1 MSNTKALITEIF
13 SSIQGEGLDIGK
25 RQIFIRFA
33 NCNLNCEFCDTDNKS
48 KGEGLGI
55 GEVLKK
61 IDDLNIERINNSV
74 VLTGG
79 EPLCQSDFLKHLLP
93 ELQERGVKIF
103 LETNGTLCDE
113 LDSLIDFIDMIAIDI
128 KLPSVSK
135 NEPCWDLHKKFLE
148 IAFDKEF
155 FIKLIVSSE
164 LDMADFDKAVLLMK
178 EISFDIPFIIQPQTC
193 KDSLDLNI
201 EGSKLLELQQRAL
214 KSLNN
219 VLVIP
224 QAHKMLKVK

>member
-1 MSNTKALITEIF
+1 MSNTKASITDIF

-33 NCNLNCEFCDTDNKS
+33 NCNLNCKFCDTDYNNQKELS
-48 KGEGLGI
+48 LQD
-55 GEVLKK
+55 VLTQV
-61 IDDLNIERINNSV
+61 DDLNTERIHNSI

-93 ELQERGVKIF
+93 ELQERGFKIF
-103 LETNGTLCDE
+103 LETNGTLYDE
-113 LDSLIDFIDMIAIDI
+113 LGSLIEFIDTIAIDI

-135 NEPCWDLHKKFLE
+135 NASCWDLHKKFIN

-155 FIKLIVSSE
+155 FIKIIVSVE

-178 EISFDIPFIIQPQTC
+178 EINFDIPFIIQPETR
-193 KDSLDLNI
+193 KDSLELNI
-201 EGSKLLELQQRAL
+201 EGSKLLELQQLAL

>member
-1 MSNTKALITEIF
+1 MSNTKALITDIF

-33 NCNLNCEFCDTDNKS
+33 NCNLDCEFCDTDDKNQKELS
-48 KGEGLGI
+48 LQDI
-55 GEVLKK
+55 LSEV
-61 IDDLNIERINNSV
+61 DNLNIERIHNSI

-93 ELQERGVKIF
+93 ELQERGFKIF

-113 LDSLIDFIDMIAIDI
+113 LDSLIDFIDTLAIDI

-148 IAFDKEF
+148 IAFNREF
-155 FIKLIVSSE
+155 FVKLIVSSE
-164 LDMADFDKAVLLMK
+164 LDMADFDKAVALMK
-178 EISFDIPFIIQPQTC
+178 EISFDIPFIIQPQTH
-193 KDSLDLNI
+193 KDSLELNI
-201 EGSKLLELQQRAL
+201 EGNKLLELQQLAL